1 VGVGQR
7 LPFQFHPEFS
17 DRTALE
23 VVERGQLTKALNAA
37 DNAATNPGIERA
49 FIE

>member
-1 VGVGQR
+1 
-7 LPFQFHPEFS
+7 
-17 DRTALE
+17 
-23 VVERGQLTKALNAA
+23 VERGQLTKALNAT